1 MLIIFMAR
9 KAPATSYR
17 EKAVVKASYLTETG
31 HRVVISLAPR
41 HGVGDYIVVAKQGD
55 NYPTDIKT
63 LRSVKQAK
71 QVGFAIGVGETVAG
85 KKGKV
90 TVPGY
95 GSLPIGAAIM
105 AFAKFAKNKDD
116 VLLHMQMDWNDRFGW
131 PLNYF
136 MHLYRIPP
144 SKIINPSPVGV
155 PRSEIARMYSIWD
168 INLNATGGEGFG
180 LPVIEGFM
188 CGTPSIAVDYTT
200 FSELIAEGKPGPRGL
215 LCDYTL
221 FWDKLDIAAVQR
233 SLVDIDDYV
242 KAMNTYYYNRDL
254 LEKHGKNAREW
265 ALKNVTLKKAQH
277 KWIKLVKDTLNKE

>member
-1 MLIIFMAR
+1 LELHIR
-9 KAPATSYR
+9 DGRSGCSYV
-17 EKAVVKASYLTETG
+17 E
-31 HRVVISLAPR
+31 
-41 HGVGDYIVVAKQGD
+41 
-55 NYPTDIKT
+55 
-63 LRSVKQAK
+63 
-71 QVGFAIGVGETVAG
+71 
-85 KKGKV
+85 
-90 TVPGY
+90 
-95 GSLPIGAAIM
+95 
-105 AFAKFAKNKDD
+105 
-116 VLLHMQMDWNDRFGW
+116 
-131 PLNYF
+131 
-136 MHLYRIPP
+136 
-144 SKIINPSPVGV
+144 KIINPSPVGV

-254 LEKHGKNAREW
+254 LEKHGRNAREW